1 MRKIPRVII
10 SQHPDHAQIPYWNK
24 SAFISSREEIEEC
37 YRSFSELGADEYL
50 WDWEGKLVDEAVI
63 ERLFHGYYGFFKRR
77 QLGRD
82 VFITFRLPQI
92 NARLDYR
99 IGRALFA
106 IKTAESLSQSL
117 ELHSPPL
124 IEVILPLVES
134 AAEMLKVHQAHR
146 ELQGLDHRLFNL
158 NPGQNSQI
166 GVIPIFEKVETLF
179 KVKQILKDYLI
190 GYKKQYGEFPEYVR
204 PFSARSDP
212 ALNSGLIPAVI
223 ANKIALGQY
232 YQLSGEMSIPV
243 YPIIG
248 PGALPFRGHLTPDR
262 TKEFLEEYPGVYT
275 LVVQGAFRYDWEIKK
290 VKQAIKFVNGLKTD
304 CVRETGL
311 SIQKAWD
318 LCNMSTGPYRAT
330 IEKLA
335 PEINRLAAYLPARR
349 ERMMHIGLFG
359 YSRGVGEVTLPRA
372 ISFTAAL
379 YSLGAPPEIIGT
391 GRALRRMAKLG
402 LLKELKKIYSHLDE
416 DLKAAM
422 AFYHE
427 PTVKLLSQINPA
439 WKEVMT
445 DAKLVK
451 EFLKSEGEYIIQE
464 KHGQVVEQIASQFV
478 NKNKDGELLTN
489 YLEQAGVLRR
499 SLG

>member
-1 MRKIPRVII
+1 MTKIPKVMI

-24 SAFISSREEIEEC
+24 SAFISTGEEVEEC
-37 YRSFSELGADEYL
+37 YRSFADLGADEYL

-63 ERLFHGYYGFFKRR
+63 ERLFHKYYEFFHRR

-82 VFITFRLPQI
+82 LFVTFRLPQI
-92 NARLDYR
+92 NAHLDYR

-117 ELHSPPL
+117 KLHTPPL
-124 IEVILPLVES
+124 VEVILPLVES
-134 AAEMLKVHQAHR
+134 AEEMLKVHQAYQA
-146 ELQGLDHRLFNL
+146 LQSLDHGLFNL
-158 NPGQNSQI
+158 HPSQTSQI

-179 KVKQILKDYLI
+179 KVKHILKDYLA
-190 GYKKQYGEFPEYVR
+190 GYKKQYGKLPEYVR

-223 ANKIALGQY
+223 ANKMALGQY
-232 YQLSGEMSIPV
+232 YQLSEEMKVPI

-248 PGALPFRGHLTPDR
+248 PGVLPFRGHLTPDR
-262 TKEFLEEYPGVYT
+262 TKEFLEEYSGVHT
-275 LVVQGAFRYDWEIKK
+275 LVIQGAFRYDWNIKQ
-290 VKQAIKFVNGLKTD
+290 VKQAIKFINGVEAD
-304 CVRETGL
+304 SSDRVD
-311 SIQKAWD
+311 INMQKAWQ
-318 LCNMSTGPYRAT
+318 LVEISTRPYRAT
-330 IEKLA
+330 IEQLA
-335 PEINRLAAYLPARR
+335 VGINRLAAYLPARR

-372 ISFTAAL
+372 ISFTAVL

-391 GRALRRMAKLG
+391 GRALKKMAKLG
-402 LLKELKKIYSHLDE
+402 LLKELNKIYVHLDK
-416 DLKAAM
+416 DLRVAM
-422 AFYHE
+422 TFYHE

-439 WKEVMT
+439 WKKVMT
-445 DAKLVK
+445 DAELVK
-451 EFLKSEGEYIIQE
+451 EFLKSRGEYIIQE

-489 YLEQAGVLRR
+489 YLEQAAVLRR